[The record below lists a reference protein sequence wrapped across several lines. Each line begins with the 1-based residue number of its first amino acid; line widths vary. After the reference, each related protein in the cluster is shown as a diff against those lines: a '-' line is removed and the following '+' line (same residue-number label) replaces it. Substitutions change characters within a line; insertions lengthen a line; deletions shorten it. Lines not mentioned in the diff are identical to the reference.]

1 MKLPFLRLWRSF
13 SASYWFVPS
22 LMAAF
27 AIVLG
32 AVMVWLDSGPAANL
46 LDALGWYQQSK
57 PEGAREVLSAIA
69 ASMITVA
76 GVVFSITIVAIS
88 FAANQYGPRI
98 LTNFMSDRGNQITLG
113 TFIGTF
119 VYSIVVLRTIYSGDS
134 EFVPQLAVM
143 VAMLLA
149 LCSISVLI
157 YFIHHVP
164 ESIHI
169 NTITAEIGRHLIQS
183 IEKHFPACLGDPP
196 EQSDDQKARFEKT
209 AEAAFGSGGDFT
221 KIEIDANGYLQAL
234 DHDELLSL
242 ACEHG
247 LLISVERSPGHF
259 LYRGRTVALASPA
272 DRVTEELAD
281 DIRSNWTLGS
291 KRTATQDLLFLV
303 DELVEIAARALSAGV
318 NDPYTAKT
326 CMDWLTAAAAELA
339 RRQPP
344 SPYRLDEDGDLRVIA
359 PTGSLRIHL
368 ERGFGRL
375 RPYASS
381 DANAAIHFVSRLR
394 SLAGV
399 VQSADQAQAVVTQVE
414 QLFELASGELDGPS
428 IDALE
433 NAVASAKAEL
443 AEALSR
449 FYTASTV
456 RAEAREARGSE
467 SQPSA

>member
-1 MKLPFLRLWRSF
+1 MKLPFLQLWQTFR
-13 SASYWFVPS
+13 ASYWFVPS
-22 LMAAF
+22 VMVVLSV
-27 AIVLG
+27 ILG
-32 AVMVWLDSGPAANL
+32 AGMVWLDSGPAADW
-46 LDALGWYQQSK
+46 LDLIGWYQQSK
-57 PEGAREVLSAIA
+57 PEGARQVLSAIA
-69 ASMITVA
+69 GSMITVA

-113 TFIGTF
+113 TFISTF
-119 VYSIVVLRTIYSGDS
+119 VYSIVVLRTIQGG
-134 EFVPQLAVM
+134 EEGFVPQLAVL

-149 LCSISVLI
+149 LCSIIVLI

-164 ESIHI
+164 RSIHI
-169 NTITAEIGRHLIQS
+169 NTITAEIGRHLIKS

-196 EQSDDQKARFEKT
+196 EQSDDHKARFQK
-209 AEAAFGSGGDFT
+209 AAQAAFGSGGDFT
-221 KIEIDANGYLQAL
+221 KIECDANGYLQAL

-242 ACEHG
+242 ACEHA

-259 LYRGRTVALASPA
+259 LYRGRTIALASPA
-272 DRVTEELAD
+272 DRVTKEVAD
-281 DIRSNWTLGS
+281 DIRSNWSVGS

-303 DELVEIAARALSAGV
+303 DELVEVAARALSAGV

-344 SPYRLDEDGDLRVIA
+344 SPYRLDDNGDLRVIA
-359 PTGSLRIHL
+359 PIGSLRIHL

-375 RPYASS
+375 RPYASR

-399 VQSADQAQAVVTQVE
+399 VQSADQVEAVANQVE
-414 QLFELASGELDGPS
+414 QLLELASGELEGPS
-428 IDALE
+428 LDALE
-433 NAVASAKAEL
+433 NAAAAAKAEL
-443 AEALSR
+443 VEARSR
-449 FYTASTV
+449 FDTASTV
-456 RAEAREARGSE
+456 RTEARASTAHRIS
-467 SQPSA
+467 PP